1 MANSLIHKVH
11 TAYANV
17 ASVKTIIFSEK
28 GMIKGSESLDV
39 ACTKNSSENKSIL
52 CLEFDNENDCFPCH
66 SALLSNIVG
75 IWCGINAIFGS
86 FGNFV
91 TFLTISYGLRK
102 SM

>member
-1 MANSLIHKVH
+1 M
-11 TAYANV
+11 
-17 ASVKTIIFSEK
+17 IFDPVE
-28 GMIKGSESLDV
+28 LDI

-66 SALLSNIVG
+66 NALLSTIVG

-91 TFLTISYGLRK
+91 TFLTIFYGLRK

>member
-1 MANSLIHKVH
+1 MS
-11 TAYANV
+11 
-17 ASVKTIIFSEK
+17 FDPE
-28 GMIKGSESLDV
+28 ELDI

-52 CLEFDNENDCFPCH
+52 CLEFDNVNDCFPCH

-91 TFLTISYGLRK
+91 TFLTIFYGLRK